1 MTLVP
6 RLEFSTM
13 TEEIRKMNSA
23 GPRTKDTVH
32 KIFKRAEKLINLET
46 PDQAKLEA
54 LMDRL
59 TRRGIEITR
68 MDKKLRCHWRQN
80 KKSKQTRNQPYR
92 FRTEYHIGNSKSHT
106 SSKANKIYRLANSNI
121 VIQNK
126 HQPQECM

>member
-1 MTLVP
+1 MELGKW
-6 RLEFSTM
+6 SQ
-13 TEEIRKMNSA
+13 S

-32 KIFKRAEKLINLET
+32 KIFKRAEKLINSET

-54 LMDRL
+54 LLDRL

-68 MDKKLRCHWRQN
+68 MDTKIAMSLETEEEIQTDTESVLPFQDNISYREFKIAHLL
-80 KKSKQTRNQPYR
+80 KSKQDIPV
-92 FRTEYHIGNSKSHT
+92 
-106 SSKANKIYRLANSNI
+106 IYRLANYNI

>member
-1 MTLVP
+1 MP

-68 MDKKLRCHWRQN
+68 MDKKSALSFQDKISYWQFKIAHLL
-80 KKSKQTRNQPYR
+80 KSKQDIPVSQFQNS
-92 FRTEYHIGNSKSHT
+92 NSKQTPTVRMHVNLP
-106 SSKANKIYRLANSNI
+106 KLNI
-121 VIQNK
+121 K
-126 HQPQECM
+126 SFGGYPP